1 MRAIA
6 ATKATQLSAPIER
19 VFQVLTDPARMARWL
34 PDAAAVEANGPLKRG
49 GQVRVR
55 YGERNVL
62 LEIVDHKAPYTFGW
76 VEREGRRGVKKFFRL
91 DWAGGST
98 AVTVR
103 DIWEPPS
110 LKAWVKAKL
119 TGKRRP
125 DAQADRILQGLK
137 MAVAEA

>member
-1 MRAIA
+1 MRRIA
-6 ATKATQLSAPIER
+6 ATKVTSLAAPIER
-19 VFQVLTDPARMARWL
+19 VFEVLTDPALMARWL
-34 PDAAAVEANGPLKRG
+34 PDAASVQASGPLKRG
-49 GQVRVR
+49 QQVRVR
-55 YGERNVL
+55 YGERDVL

-76 VEREGRRGVKKFFRL
+76 IEREGRRGVKTFFRL

-110 LKAWVKAKL
+110 IKAWIKAKF

-125 DAQADRILQGLK
+125 TAQAERILQGLK
-137 MAVAEA
+137 LALAEA

>member
-1 MRAIA
+1 MPQIQ
-6 ATKATQLSAPIER
+6 ATRVAQLAAPIER
-19 VFQVLTDPARMARWL
+19 VFEVLTDPARMARWL
-34 PDAAAVEANGPLKRG
+34 PGAASVQANGPLKRG

-76 VEREGRRGVKKFFRL
+76 IEREGRRGVKTFFRL

-103 DIWEPPS
+103 DVWQPPTF
-110 LKAWVKAKL
+110 KAWVRGKFS
-119 TGKRRP
+119 GKRKP
-125 DAQADRILQGLK
+125 EVQVERILHGLK

>member
-1 MRAIA
+1 MRPIA
-6 ATKATQLSAPIER
+6 ATKVTSLAAPIER
-19 VFQVLTDPARMARWL
+19 VFEVLTDPTLMARWL
-34 PDAAAVEANGPLKRG
+34 PDAASVQATGPLKRG
-49 GQVRVR
+49 QQVRVR
-55 YGERNVL
+55 YGERDVL

-76 VEREGRRGVKKFFRL
+76 VEREGRRGVKTFFRL

-110 LKAWVKAKL
+110 VGAWIKAKF

-125 DAQADRILQGLK
+125 TAQAERILQGLK